1 MGVSELIED
10 DVIALTEGVGAAW
23 IARDA
28 VRVAGPE
35 AIAYLQGQLSQ
46 DVAGLPVGA
55 AALSF
60 LLQPQGRLD
69 ALVRVTRSAPDAVVL
84 DTDAGW
90 GDAVVVRLTRF
101 KLRTRA
107 DIGRLE
113 WRALA
118 LRGPGLDRGGV
129 QTPPDGLVAESPWPR
144 FAGVDLLGP
153 DPAVPTGVRLCDPAA
168 YEAVRVRAG
177 VPVMGAELDE
187 RTIPAETGLVPLAAS
202 FTKGCYTGQE
212 LVARMDA
219 RSGTGPRQLRRVV
232 CDGPVPVGAE
242 LVVGD
247 KVAATVTSVSPDP
260 ADMATSGSGSRLGGG
275 AGRHSVALALVRRNV
290 VPPAQV
296 EIRWEGGRATGRVEE
311 L

>member
-1 MGVSELIED
+1 MTTLVQD
-10 DVIALTEGVGAAW
+10 DVVALTEGVGAAW
-23 IARDA
+23 IARD
-28 VRVAGPE
+28 VLRVVGPE

-46 DVAGLPVGA
+46 DVAGLAVGA
-55 AALSF
+55 GALSF

-69 ALVRVTRSAPDAVVL
+69 ALVRVTRTAPDAVVV

-90 GDAVVVRLTRF
+90 GDAVVARLTRF

-107 DIGRLE
+107 DIERLE

-118 LRGPGLDRGGV
+118 LRGPGLDRAAVAMPAEGV
-129 QTPPDGLVAESPWPR
+129 MADAPWPR
-144 FAGVDLLGP
+144 FAGVDVLGP
-153 DPAVPTGVRLCDPAA
+153 DPVVPAGVRLCAAAA
-168 YEAVRVRAG
+168 YEALRVKAG

-219 RSGTGPRQLRRVV
+219 RSGTGPRHLRRVV
-232 CDGPVPVGAE
+232 SDDQVPVGAE
-242 LVVGD
+242 VVVGD
-247 KVAATVTSVSPDP
+247 KVVATLTSVSIDP
-260 ADMATSGSGSRLGGG
+260 AGVGRGTLQAG
-275 AGRHSVALALVRRNV
+275 AAGPGSVALALVRRDV
-290 VPPAQV
+290 VPPAEV
-296 EIRWEGGRATGRVEE
+296 ELRWEGGRALGRVEE

>member
-1 MGVSELIED
+1 
-10 DVIALTEGVGAAW
+10 
-23 IARDA
+23 
-28 VRVAGPE
+28 
-35 AIAYLQGQLSQ
+35 
-46 DVAGLPVGA
+46 VAGLAVWAG
-55 AALSF
+55 ALSF

-90 GDAVVVRLTRF
+90 EGAVVARLTRF

-107 DIGRLE
+107 DIDRLE

-118 LRGPGLDRGGV
+118 LRGPGLDRGAVAAPAGGV
-129 QTPPDGLVAESPWPR
+129 VADAPWPR

-153 DPAVPTGVRLCDPAA
+153 DPAVPAGVRLCDAAA
-168 YEAVRVRAG
+168 YEALRVRAG
-177 VPVMGAELDE
+177 VPAMGAELDE

-219 RSGTGPRQLRRVV
+219 RSGTGPRHLRRVV
-232 CDGPVPVGAE
+232 SGDRFPVGAE
-242 LVVGD
+242 VMVGD
-247 KVAATVTSVSPDP
+247 KVVATVTSVSPDP
-260 ADMATSGSGSRLGGG
+260 TGAGCGAGRDGG
-275 AGRHSVALALVRRNV
+275 AGWVALALVRRDV
-290 VPPAQV
+290 VPPAEV
-296 EIRWEGGRATGRVEE
+296 DLRWEGGRATGRVEE